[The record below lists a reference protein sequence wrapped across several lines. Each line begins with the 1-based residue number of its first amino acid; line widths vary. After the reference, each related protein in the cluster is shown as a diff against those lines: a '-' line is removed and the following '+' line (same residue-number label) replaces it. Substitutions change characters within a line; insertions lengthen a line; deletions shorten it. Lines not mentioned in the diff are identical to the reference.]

1 MSMHRTFSPST
12 DWQTPTSIT
21 LSHIDRME
29 RDLRTLRRDLFDH
42 PREMTGPMTVK
53 LVQTE
58 IALQELRLEV
68 AKLDH
73 AN

>member
-1 MSMHRTFSPST
+1 MHRTFSPST

-21 LSHIDRME
+21 PSHIDRME

-42 PREMTGPMTVK
+42 PREMTGPVTVK

-68 AKLDH
+68 TKLGH

>member
-1 MSMHRTFSPST
+1 
-12 DWQTPTSIT
+12 
-21 LSHIDRME
+21 ME
-29 RDLRTLRRDLFDH
+29 RDLRTLRCDLFDH
-42 PREMTGPMTVK
+42 PREMTGPVTVK

-68 AKLDH
+68 TKLGH

>member
-42 PREMTGPMTVK
+42 PREMTGACDGETCADRNCAAG
-53 LVQTE
+53 TTS
-58 IALQELRLEV
+58 
-68 AKLDH
+68 
-73 AN
+73 